1 LERNRVLVSAP
12 TASGKTLLGIL
23 GILNKLYN
31 GYSSFIYLVPYNSI
45 RDEKYN
51 DFLEKFEG
59 FDIII
64 KKGYGGLQLL
74 QKGEANVVISNFT
87 AFDRFSRN
95 NPEFDLASFYIFDE
109 IDTLGND
116 YFGPSIEGSIA
127 RLLRK
132 GDFDLIA
139 ISATIPES
147 SKLTEWFNA
156 DFFKSEYKPV
166 EHHEEVIVVT
176 DHHERISNF
185 YLVDSQTKDKSILVM
200 IYNKPRVMS
209 YAKGIAEHFQRHG
222 LTPLEDSD
230 PMINRI
236 VGNISKTN
244 TIKNLVQCLKYG
256 IAFHHSDLPNSMR
269 NSITEYYNRDEIN
282 IIVCTP
288 TLLRGVNLK
297 TRTVIL
303 PDPSIY
309 IPKLGSSIPMPYTD
323 YLQFKGR
330 AGRPPYEEKAFVF
343 IFTRNKSY
351 KSKIETFYIHGEM
364 EPLKSGFIDF
374 KNRIIPQLLD
384 KQILIELYNTD
395 KSVEGLLEIFSKYYF
410 AVGVTNNDIIRNKL
424 EKRIPNLTNKRLLE
438 KDIYG
443 NFTTSIFGDEY
454 LRNFEYMDISI
465 EDFDKLA
472 DLSLDIIS
480 DRISFDDKFH
490 FKIINRILAIIG
502 SKNYIKIKKRG
513 ENKEEI
519 EEEIRNILRTKC
531 GIHTEIV
538 NPHHITLV
546 NLIEHISHTPLETL
560 DLRFGVDSTRLE
572 SIIKVQM
579 KKYLD
584 ALINVILFLYEN
596 CQEVY
601 EEEIEIGEEFN
612 NISCDVLTEFLKY
625 VKVRIYYGVRF
636 ELYPIVTM
644 QNIGNYRG
652 ISLFNA
658 LNNRFREKDEFDWKI
673 LEEIKD
679 ELLKTEIDGWG
690 QTLMNSLF
698 DNLDGI
704 ISIENKMKIILKR
717 FNIKYNVR
725 K

>member
-1 LERNRVLVSAP
+1 MSAP

-23 GILNKLYN
+23 GILNKLCN
-31 GYSSFIYLVPYNSI
+31 GYNSFIYLVPYNSI

-59 FDIII
+59 IDIII
-64 KKGYGGLQLL
+64 KKGYKGLQSL
-74 QKGEANVVISNFT
+74 QNGEANIVISNFS

-95 NPEFDLASFYIFDE
+95 HPEFDLASFYIFDE

-132 GDFDLIA
+132 GAFDLIA

-147 SKLTEWFNA
+147 SKLTEWFKA

-166 EHHEEVIVVT
+166 EHHEEVIIVA
-176 DHHERISNF
+176 DHHEKICNF
-185 YLVDSQTKDKSILVM
+185 YLVDSQTKDKSMLVM

-209 YAKGIAEHFQRHG
+209 YAKGIADYFQKKG
-222 LTPLEDSD
+222 LTPLEDNN
-230 PMINRI
+230 PMIKNI
-236 VGNISKTN
+236 VRNISKTN
-244 TIKNLVQCLKYG
+244 TIKNLIECLKYR
-256 IAFHHSDLPNSMR
+256 IAFHHSDLLNSTR
-269 NSITEYYNRDEIN
+269 NKITEYYNQDEIK

-309 IPKLGSSIPMPYTD
+309 IPKLRRLIPMPYTD

-330 AGRPPYEEKAFVF
+330 AGRPPYEDKAYVF
-343 IFTRNKSY
+343 IFSKDNTSKSR
-351 KSKIETFYIHGEM
+351 IETLYIHGEM
-364 EPLKSGFIDF
+364 EPLRSGFLDF
-374 KNRIIPQLLD
+374 KNRIVPQLLD

-395 KSVEGLLEIFSKYYF
+395 KSLEELLDVFLKYYF
-410 AVGVTNNDIIRNKL
+410 AVGITNRDIIRSKL
-424 EKRIPNLTNKRLLE
+424 EKRVPNLIKKRLLE

-443 NFTTSIFGDEY
+443 KFTTSIFGDEY
-454 LRNFEYMDISI
+454 LRRFEHMDISI

-472 DLSLDIIS
+472 DLSLDILS
-480 DRISFDDKFH
+480 DSITFDDKFH
-490 FKIINRILAIIG
+490 FKIINRILGIIG
-502 SKNYIKIKKRG
+502 SKNYINIKKRG
-513 ENKEEI
+513 ANKEEI
-519 EEEIRNILRTKC
+519 EENIRNILRTKC

-546 NLIEHISHTPLETL
+546 CLIEHLSHTSLENL
-560 DLRFGVDSTRLE
+560 DIRFGVDSTRLE
-572 SIIKVQM
+572 SIIKGQM
-579 KKYLD
+579 KKFID
-584 ALINVILFLYEN
+584 ALINVILFLYDN

-601 EEEIEIGEEFN
+601 EEEIEIGDEFN
-612 NISCDVLTEFLKY
+612 NISCDVLTEFLNY
-625 VKVRIYYGVRF
+625 IKVRIYYGVRF

-652 ISLFNA
+652 ISLYNA
-658 LNNRFREKDEFDWKI
+658 LNNRFRDRDELNWKI

-679 ELLKTEIDGWG
+679 GLLKTEIDGWG
-690 QTLMNSLF
+690 KSLMNNLF

-704 ISIENKMKIILKR
+704 ISIENKMKKILKK
-717 FNIKYNVR
+717 FNIEYNVR